1 MHIGISMNTIDHRRH
16 TRSEARELALKL
28 KERFD
33 LTSIELVLEGIG
45 RLYAPYP
52 WEFEEAELRELE
64 DFLGHF
70 QRTGAHLPFY
80 DMNVIAV
87 NEKMRE
93 EAMEQLRIAIDIA
106 KRLKLDYAVIHASGT
121 TYGLATDREPRRFFL
136 AFRRLAEFCKGSDLT
151 LSIEN
156 ASYLHEIESC
166 VKMINSLKDEGL
178 PVAMTF
184 DTGHANIPQSTREVP
199 YKRYGSMGNALE
211 RCVDVLDNIHLHNN
225 HGATDQHLS
234 LLDGNIDLKSCIERL
249 RDLNYK
255 GSISIEVGPE
265 VEDLTREIATLKEWC
280 EA

>member
-1 MHIGISMNTIDHRRH
+1 MHIGICMSAIDHRRY
-16 TRSEARELALKL
+16 TRSEAREFALQL

-45 RLYAPYP
+45 RRYAPYP

-70 QRTGAHLPFY
+70 QHTGAHLPFY

-93 EAMEQLRIAIDIA
+93 EAMDQLRIAIDIA
-106 KRLKLDYAVIHASGT
+106 KRLKLDYAVVHATGT
-121 TYGLATDREPRRFFL
+121 TYGLATDRESHRFSL
-136 AFRRLAEFCKGSDLT
+136 AFRRLAGFCKESSVK

-156 ASYLHEIESC
+156 ASYLHDIESC
-166 VKMINSLKDEGL
+166 VKMIDSLKDEGL

-184 DTGHANIPQSTREVP
+184 DTGHANIPQSAREVP
-199 YKRYGSMGNALE
+199 YKRYGSMADALE
-211 RCVDVLDNIHLHNN
+211 RCVHVINNIHLHNN

-234 LLDGNIDLKSCIERL
+234 LLDGNIQLESCIKRL
-249 RDLNYK
+249 RDLNYT
-255 GSISIEVGPE
+255 GSISIEVGAG
-265 VEDLTREIATLKEWC
+265 VEDIEKEIATLKEWC